1 MKSVFIPRIP
11 ALLALLLSVAS
22 IHAAQAMTT
31 MYEPADI
38 SEQAEDYV
46 LGLLHDDN
54 SEDRIEVAANPLDP
68 RMGARPCDSPLS
80 IELTNNARLDRQTT
94 VMVAC
99 NDADPWRLYIPV
111 RIQKMRA
118 IVVAASSLSPGQ
130 VIGRNDVKLSYIDV
144 NQLRDTANTQI
155 DDLIGAQVK
164 RRIGQNEPVLSRH
177 TCFVCRGQDVTIVS
191 GTNGLE
197 VRASGVARS
206 DGLMGERISVRNAR
220 SNKEVSGVVSGRSEV
235 RVGRN

>member
-1 MKSVFIPRIP
+1 MKSVFVPPVP
-11 ALLALLLSVAS
+11 ALLVLLFSIAS
-22 IHAAQAMTT
+22 IPAQAMTT
-31 MYEPADI
+31 LYDPADI

-46 LGLLHDDN
+46 LDLL
-54 SEDRIEVAANPLDP
+54 SEENTDDRIEVTANPLDP
-68 RMGARPCDSPLS
+68 RMGARPCESPLA
-80 IELTNNARLDRQTT
+80 IDLTSNARLDRQTT

-118 IVVAASSLSPGQ
+118 IVVATSSLSPGQ

-144 NQLRDTANTQI
+144 NQLRDSANTQI

-164 RRIGQNEPVLSRH
+164 RRIGVNEPILNRH

-191 GTNGLE
+191 GSNGLE

-220 SNKEVSGVVSGRSEV
+220 SNKEISAVVSGRSEV
-235 RVGRN
+235 RAGRN